1 MKKIGLLTFHNE
13 NNFGAILQTF
23 ALQKYIQ
30 LLDNKNDVGVID
42 YRSYMELHRRRI
54 SSRLGRFYRFL
65 KSPLP
70 IVDKKKFLRFRE
82 TFLHF
87 SGKRYV
93 GDKDFLKTPPLEF
106 DTLLVGSDQV
116 WNLELTGNSKGYYL
130 PFQTNAK
137 KISYASSFG
146 RSELTNAEREA
157 IREYLPS
164 FSAVSSREQSGVD
177 AIKREINKDVSLCLD
192 PVYLLEADEWKKLT
206 SKNLELPKTYVFVYV
221 METTELLKSLLDA
234 VQRKYRL
241 PVIAVW
247 GWGKVQ
253 NWGKV
258 DRSCGPEEFLKYIE
272 SATYV
277 VTNSFHG
284 LSFSLIFKKKV
295 FCAAHTTRNTRLENV
310 LSLAG
315 VQQKQYVENA
325 PINDVE
331 DYLIDG
337 ATAFENLLPYVVSSK
352 DYLKK
357 ALDA

>member
-13 NNFGAILQTF
+13 DNFGAVLQTF
-23 ALQKYIQ
+23 ALQKYVQ
-30 LLDNKNDVGVID
+30 LDNKNDVAVID
-42 YRSYMELHRRRI
+42 YHSHMELHRNRVKSCLRR
-54 SSRLGRFYRFL
+54 LYRFL
-65 KSPLP
+65 RNPLP
-70 IVDKKKFLRFRE
+70 IVDKRKFSRFRK

-87 SGKRYV
+87 SEKKYV
-93 GDKDFLKTPPLEF
+93 GDKVFLRNPPLGF
-106 DTLLVGSDQV
+106 DVLLVGSDQV
-116 WNLELTGNSKGYYL
+116 WNLELTKNSKGYYL

-157 IREYLPS
+157 IRKYLPS

-177 AIKREINKDVSLCLD
+177 AIKREIDKDVSLCLD
-192 PVYLLEADEWKKLT
+192 PVYLLEAEEWEKLAN
-206 SKNLELPKTYVFVYV
+206 KDVKLPPKYVFLYV
-221 METTELLKSLLDA
+221 METTELLKTLLDA
-234 VQRKYRL
+234 VRQKYRL

-247 GWGKVQ
+247 GYGKAL

-258 DRSCGPEEFLKYIE
+258 DRSCGPEEFVRYIE

-295 FCAAHTTRNTRLENV
+295 FCAAHTTKNTRLANV
-310 LSLAG
+310 LALSG
-315 VQQKQYVENA
+315 NQQKQYVDNT
-325 PINDVE
+325 PIKDVQN
-331 DYLIDG
+331 YLIDG
-337 ATAFENLLPYVVSSK
+337 TTAFENLLPYVVSSK